1 MKQWQLDPGFRKVK
15 KSGVFLFGGGFA
27 KHYNTQSRISL
38 EILKQCSLN
47 LAPEMYML
55 KKPFFCCGLTRLLLV
70 SPQHF
75 DHCDD
80 AYVLL
85 SIRVQ
90 AKLNIRFVKY
100 EYYRGPQVY

>member
-1 MKQWQLDPGFRKVK
+1 
-15 KSGVFLFGGGFA
+15 
-27 KHYNTQSRISL
+27 
-38 EILKQCSLN
+38 
-47 LAPEMYML
+47 ML
-55 KKPFFCCGLTRLLLV
+55 KKPFLCCGLTRLLLV

-90 AKLNIRFVKY
+90 AKLKFDLLNMSIIEGHKSFSFGY
-100 EYYRGPQVY
+100 LL